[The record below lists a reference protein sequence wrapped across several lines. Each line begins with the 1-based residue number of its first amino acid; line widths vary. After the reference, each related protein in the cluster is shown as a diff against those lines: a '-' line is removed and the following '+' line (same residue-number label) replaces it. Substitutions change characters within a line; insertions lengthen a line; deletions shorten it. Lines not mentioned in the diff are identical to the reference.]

1 MVRSNPKNSLNK
13 VADLCPRY
21 LAILTVMEAVGL
33 PNVLPVFDLSS
44 RVFPKKD
51 KDVSHKV

>member
-1 MVRSNPKNSLNK
+1 VSTNPKSSPDN
-13 VADLCPRY
+13 VADKCPRY

-51 KDVSHKV
+51 KDASHKV